1 MIIEFGVRNF
11 RSIKEWQYLTL
22 ETQDKD
28 YKQDNYTTAT
38 NYSKLKVLSSATIY
52 GANASGK
59 SNFIKALNALHQMVL
74 NSSSYQVDEI
84 ITFYD
89 PFRLD
94 PDFINKEVEFYI
106 DFIADDQLRYQYNI
120 AFVKNRITKEE
131 LFFYPKS
138 RKALLFS
145 RILKKNE
152 FTTEYGSYLTQ
163 KNKLRSLLSNQ
174 LLLST
179 GAKDNHAILMQIYRF
194 FKKMMVWNAHS
205 KRQLRELQT
214 QVEEWMSRNDKKEF
228 RKRLIRLIQLSDTKI
243 KDIKIFNFDE
253 FNIQYKQQLE
263 VNMRKQF
270 LIHQKYM
277 SMASHQTYKN
287 GEAHGVDM
295 LPLSE
300 ESEGTQM
307 LFNLGGYILHIL
319 DKGGILIIDELETS
333 LHPKLSRFLV
343 NLFHYEEINGQNA
356 QLIFATHET
365 SLLSESLFRKDQIWL
380 TEKDKKGQSELF
392 SLVDIEGLS
401 YDAPFEKW
409 YLQGKFGAQPFINE
423 IEFIFGNESTEQDE
437 K

>member
-28 YKQDNYTTAT
+28 YKTDNYTRAIK
-38 NYSKLKVLSSATIY
+38 YDKLKILRSAAIY

-74 NSSSYQVDEI
+74 NSSSYQVDETI
-84 ITFYD
+84 EFYD
-89 PFRLD
+89 PFKLD
-94 PDFINKEVEFYI
+94 PDFINKEVELYI
-106 DFIADDQLRYQYNI
+106 DFIADDQVRYQYNI

-131 LFFYPKS
+131 LFFFPKS

-145 RILKKNE
+145 RIFENNK
-152 FTTEYGSYLTQ
+152 FTTEYGSYFTQ

-179 GAKDNHAILMQIYRF
+179 GAKDNHAVLKQVYRF
-194 FKKMMVWNAHS
+194 FKKMMIWNAHS

-214 QVEEWMSRNDKKEF
+214 QVEEWMSRSDKKEF

-243 KDIKIFNFDE
+243 KDIQVFNFDE
-253 FNIQYKQQLE
+253 FDFQFKQKLD
-263 VNMRKQF
+263 VSMRKQF
-270 LIHQKYM
+270 LVHQKYM
-277 SMASHQTYKN
+277 SMAMHQTYKN
-287 GEAHGVDM
+287 GKVHGVDM

-319 DKGGILIIDELETS
+319 EKGGILIIDELENS

-343 NLFHYEEINGQNA
+343 NLFQYEEINSQNA

-380 TEKDKKGQSELF
+380 TEKDNKGQSELF

-401 YDAPFEKW
+401 YDARQIW
-409 YLQGKFGAQPFINE
+409 
-423 IEFIFGNESTEQDE
+423 STTAY
-437 K
+437 